1 MGGQLQQKLAIPSRI
16 IIMSKLMIDPPSG
29 WKYGFPKE
37 YPEMMLPIEELK
49 TWLVENGYPK
59 DEVDFGIQYLR
70 FYTLDDDH
78 S

>member
-1 MGGQLQQKLAIPSRI
+1 
-16 IIMSKLMIDPPSG
+16 MIDPPSG

-37 YPEMMLPIEELK
+37 YPDMTLPIEELK